1 MLDLAWNLLNWQNCL
16 FWMFATNLNLPHCT
30 VTDWRELNE
39 ELVLAE
45 WFDRFALTIIWAD
58 PNISCFCFGLQVRTQ
73 FRSSSPNMPFKII
86 ELGDDIQ
93 LISCL
98 TKGAAD
104 DDDLQFF
111 CHHKNEELS
120 YCEKL
125 PMLRFDQR
133 IRVSLPLEV
142 CCSNLFWL
150 LESIS

>member
-1 MLDLAWNLLNWQNCL
+1 
-16 FWMFATNLNLPHCT
+16 
-30 VTDWRELNE
+30 
-39 ELVLAE
+39 
-45 WFDRFALTIIWAD
+45 
-58 PNISCFCFGLQVRTQ
+58 
-73 FRSSSPNMPFKII
+73 MPFKII

-142 CCSNLFWL
+142 CCHLSLKFIL
-150 LESIS
+150 IALIHFIATK